1 MSLPVLS
8 ARHLSKRF
16 GGVQAL
22 DDVSV
27 DFLPGE
33 IHGVIGENGAGK
45 STFMKLLAGV
55 ERPDAGEILVPDAAG
70 SLVPVRFRTTLDA
83 ARHGIAMIHQELSG
97 APDLSVSANLFLG
110 REPTRFGVLALAAMR
125 AETAR
130 WLDALGGGISPD
142 DRLGDLS
149 VAQQQRVEIAK
160 ALSQNARLLILDEPT
175 AVLPADDCERLF
187 ALLEDLRRRG
197 VALAFISHHLEEVV
211 RLCDRVTVL
220 RDGRL
225 SARLGPFAAGGTG
238 ESVPSS
244 GGRVAESVPCCD
256 EAQTGESVPRP
267 SERDLAALMVGR
279 PMDSYFPPLRPLP
292 PESVPPAPP
301 ALAVEHWTT
310 PDVAD
315 ITLAIRPGEILGM
328 AGLVGSGRTEFAESL
343 FGLRPRT
350 GSLSLFGERYVPSS
364 PLHALRSGLAYLPE
378 DRKGAGLAVDLPIR
392 ENLSMAALRD
402 FGRARIDLARER
414 RAAAD
419 SVAAFGIRT
428 PDPELPVSS
437 LSGGNQQKVLLAK
450 WLMARPRVLLVDEP
464 TRGVDIGAK
473 QEIYAI
479 LHDLA
484 AAGSAILLISSELN
498 EILGLCHRI
507 AVLRAG
513 RIAGILDGPTATDR
527 AVMELA
533 AVERI

>member
-1 MSLPVLS
+1 MSEPVLS
-8 ARHLSKRF
+8 ARHLCKRF
-16 GGVQAL
+16 GSVQAL
-22 DDVSV
+22 ADVSA
-27 DFLPGE
+27 DFHPGE
-33 IHGVIGENGAGK
+33 IHGLIGENGAGK
-45 STFMKLLAGV
+45 STLMKLLAGV
-55 ERPDAGEILVPDAAG
+55 ERPDSGDILVRDADGLLA
-70 SLVPVRFRTTLDA
+70 PVRFRNPLDA
-83 ARHGIAMIHQELSG
+83 ARRGIAMIHQELSG
-97 APDLSVSANLFLG
+97 APDLSVAANLFLG
-110 REPTRFGVLALAAMR
+110 REPGRFGVLDLAAMR
-125 AETAR
+125 RETVR

-142 DRLGDLS
+142 ARLGDLS

-160 ALSQNARLLILDEPT
+160 ALSQDARLLILDEPT

-187 ALLEDLRRRG
+187 ALLADLRGHG
-197 VALAFISHHLEEVV
+197 VAIAFISHHLEEVV
-211 RLCDRVTVL
+211 RLCDRITVL

-225 SARLGPFAAGGTG
+225 SARLGPFGTEG
-238 ESVPSS
+238 N
-244 GGRVAESVPCCD
+244 
-256 EAQTGESVPRP
+256 PRP
-267 SERDLAALMVGR
+267 AERDLAALMVGR

-292 PESVPPAPP
+292 PEPSPPPPP
-301 ALAVEHWTT
+301 ALSVEHWTT

-315 ITLAIRPGEILGM
+315 ITLSIRPGEILGL

-343 FGLRPRT
+343 FGLRPGK
-350 GSLSLFGERYVPSS
+350 GSLSLFGRPYVPSS

-392 ENLSMAALRD
+392 ENLSLAALRD
-402 FGRARIDLARER
+402 FGGVRIDLARER
-414 RAAAD
+414 RAAAE
-419 SVAAFGIRT
+419 SVADFGIRT
-428 PDPELPVSS
+428 PDPENPVSS

-450 WLMARPRVLLVDEP
+450 WLMTRPRVLLVDEP

-479 LHDLA
+479 LHNLA

-533 AVERI
+533 AVAGQ

>member
-1 MSLPVLS
+1 MSEPILS
-8 ARHLSKRF
+8 ARHFCKRF
-16 GGVQAL
+16 GSVQAL
-22 DDVSV
+22 ADVSA
-27 DFLPGE
+27 DFHAGE
-33 IHGVIGENGAGK
+33 IHGLIGENGAGK
-45 STFMKLLAGV
+45 STLMKLLAGV
-55 ERPDAGEILVPDAAG
+55 ERPDSGDILVRDAEGRLA
-70 SLVPVRFRTTLDA
+70 PARFRNPLDA
-83 ARHGIAMIHQELSG
+83 ARRGIAMIHQELSG
-97 APDLSVSANLFLG
+97 APDLSVAANLFLG
-110 REPTRFGVLALAAMR
+110 RELGRFGILDLAAMR
-125 AETAR
+125 RETVR

-142 DRLGDLS
+142 ARLGDLS

-160 ALSQNARLLILDEPT
+160 ALSQDARLLILDEPT

-187 ALLEDLRRRG
+187 ALLADLRGRG
-197 VALAFISHHLEEVV
+197 VAIAFISHHLEEVV
-211 RLCDRVTVL
+211 RLCDRITVL

-225 SARLGPFAAGGTG
+225 SARLGPFAAAGN
-238 ESVPSS
+238 ESVPPPR
-244 GGRVAESVPCCD
+244 GAESVPLS
-256 EAQTGESVPRP
+256 GNVESVPRP

-315 ITLAIRPGEILGM
+315 ITLSIRPGEILGL

-343 FGLRPRT
+343 FGLRPGK
-350 GSLSLFGERYVPSS
+350 GSLSLFGRPYVPSS
-364 PLHALRSGLAYLPE
+364 PLHALRSGLTYLPE

-392 ENLSMAALRD
+392 ENLSLAALRD
-402 FGRARIDLARER
+402 FGRVRIDLMRER
-414 RAAAD
+414 RAAAE
-419 SVAAFGIRT
+419 SVADFGIRT
-428 PDPELPVSS
+428 PDPENPVSS

-450 WLMARPRVLLVDEP
+450 WLMTRPRVLLVDEP

-479 LHDLA
+479 LHNLA

-533 AVERI
+533 AVAGQ